1 MDKKVWADSS
11 NLFHVATK
19 QKAAGLITRTHTH
32 IHSLF
37 GCMRVRVASIWNAKW
52 ERDWVYR
59 NRNRSRNRIWWLVC
73 LQRLS
78 LVKSTHTHAHTH
90 RYYWKNSH
98 FVCRHTRHVVNM
110 WGGRSCC
117 CCCCISFTCIVAKHD
132 VLHIRVTFAAA
143 GQGARGPGR
152 EGSRECKQ
160 KCYMQQR
167 VSLLNRSR
175 RRGSSRPALLNR
187 LQCSFW
193 LG

>member
-1 MDKKVWADSS
+1 
-11 NLFHVATK
+11 
-19 QKAAGLITRTHTH
+19 
-32 IHSLF
+32 
-37 GCMRVRVASIWNAKW
+37 MRVRVASIWNAKW

-59 NRNRSRNRIWWLVC
+59 NRNRSRNPIWWLVC

-143 GQGARGPGR
+143 GQGARGQR
-152 EGSRECKQ
+152 ERALENASKSVTCNKGCP
-160 KCYMQQR
+160 
-167 VSLLNRSR
+167 
-175 RRGSSRPALLNR
+175 SSKGGGGEGAPALL
-187 LQCSFW
+187 C
-193 LG
+193 